1 MSTLTH
7 KVKMIGAKKP
17 YTYFM
22 IVFDPYQSVPEPST
36 PTPAKCESSKFI
48 YFGYVLHLN
57 V

>member
-36 PTPAKCESSKFI
+36 PAKCESSEFI
-48 YFGYVLHLN
+48 FLLWLCSSS
-57 V
+57 